1 MSTLYILTYFK
12 VFVSKDDVLDKGSA
26 DIKNFIK
33 GMKISLTT
41 LLVVYSITQSKSN
54 R

>member
-33 GMKISLTT
+33 GIKNIIDENDYG
-41 LLVVYSITQSKSN
+41 VF
-54 R
+54 